1 MKKVFV
7 AGLALSFMFAQSANA
22 QGILSNLLSGVTGNT
37 SNSSSSTTNSTAN
50 TAAQDVLGNVLNNVV
65 SSTTGVSSGT
75 ASAATSVITNLIS
88 SVTGDLTTTASSVIG
103 TWSYTEPSVQ
113 FESENYL
120 TQAGGAVIA
129 DKVKNKL
136 ASIYKLVGIKNGKLK
151 FVFDK
156 DGNVTYSVG
165 NLSRTGTYEFNSSDK
180 TITITTSTG
189 ASIKSYVTVTGSTMY
204 LTFDGTKLLT
214 LMKTLGSKFNS
225 LSTITSIANSYEGMK
240 IGFQF
245 AKQ

>member
-1 MKKVFV
+1 MKKIFV
-7 AGLALSFMFAQSANA
+7 AGLALSFMFAQSADA
-22 QGILSNLLSGVTGNT
+22 QGILSSLLSGATGNA
-37 SNSSSSTTNSTAN
+37 SSSSSTNTTAG
-50 TAAQDVLGNVLNNVV
+50 TTAQDVLGNVINNVV
-65 SSTTGVSSGT
+65 SSTTGSST
-75 ASAATSVITNLIS
+75 AGSATGSIITNLIA
-88 SVTGDLTTTASSVIG
+88 SVTGDITTTASSVVG
-103 TWSYTEPSVQ
+103 TWSYSEPSVQ

-129 DKVKNKL
+129 DKVKTKL
-136 ASIYKLVGIKNGKLK
+136 TSIYKLVGIKEGKLK
-151 FVFDK
+151 FAFDK

-165 NLSRTGTYEFNSSDK
+165 SLSRQGTYVFNSSDK

-240 IGFQF
+240 VGFQF
-245 AKQ
+245 TKQ